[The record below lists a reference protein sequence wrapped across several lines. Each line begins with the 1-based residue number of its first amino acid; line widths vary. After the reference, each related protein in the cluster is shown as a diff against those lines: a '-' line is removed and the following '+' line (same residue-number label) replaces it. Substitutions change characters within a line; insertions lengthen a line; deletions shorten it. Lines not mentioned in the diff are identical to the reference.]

1 MIKKH
6 NNNNNTNKASKGA
19 NSPSI
24 CTDTAN
30 PASVP
35 SLYFQENWSHIVASV
50 GFTTQ
55 SSMSQKLT
63 HNNNKYNNNNKGT
76 NNLPICADQAN
87 RVNKG

>member
-6 NNNNNTNKASKGA
+6 NNNNNNTNKASKGA

-24 CTDTAN
+24 CIAN
-30 PASVP
+30 TASVP

-87 RVNKG
+87 RVNKS